1 MFPLKQFMSQIGE
14 LKGTIGNFI
23 ELFDMGAMGSFDA
36 AVEFR
41 GARRQNKQPY
51 AELLALRLKNSLEFR
66 AAVQPE

>member
-1 MFPLKQFMSQIGE
+1 MSQIGE